1 MRSHTRDIVA
11 WCEGTQTLGADEYR
25 AYDTAI
31 QLIYLTEG
39 PLPFNEKE
47 LAARCNMTPP
57 RLRKSIASLIAL
69 HKIWIRDGRIYNLRV
84 LMELSR
90 ALPECPE
97 WDLTPDYGA
106 SPPERTSEARAANA
120 GPSKTEAEAAFERFW
135 AIRAP
140 RTGGDHREPARR
152 KFLALVASGITP
164 ETLEARMKRHI
175 ATQRSIGKLGTEFTP
190 MTATWLNKQGAK
202 DDAPQIDRQNV
213 VQLDPAR
220 FTAEEWAPILRIY
233 AMTHSWKTSL
243 HGPEPGRLGCLV
255 PGELTEPKKALG

>member
-1 MRSHTRDIVA
+1 MRSYRHDIVP
-11 WCEGTQTLGADEYR
+11 WSEGTSELGDDEYR
-25 AYDTAI
+25 AYHVVV
-31 QLIYLTEG
+31 QMIYLTEG

-47 LAARCNMTPP
+47 IAARCHMATPK
-57 RLRKSIASLIAL
+57 LRRCIASLVASR
-69 HKIWIRDGRIYNLRV
+69 KIWIRDGRIYSLRV
-84 LMELSR
+84 LTELR
-90 ALPECPE
+90 KTLPECPE

-106 SPPERTSEARAANA
+106 VPPERTIEARAATT

-135 AIRAP
+135 SIRAP

-152 KFLALVASGITP
+152 KFLALVASGIAP

-220 FTAEEWAPILRIY
+220 FTPDEWAPILRIY
-233 AMTHSWKTSL
+233 AMTHSWKTAL
-243 HGPEPGRLGCLV
+243 HGPEPGRPGCLV
-255 PGELTEPKKALG
+255 PSEFIDVRQKSG